1 MKNHCIGGKSFKVIL
16 DLGLTS
22 DGNKEFKLI
31 AIDTLHCSI
40 LRNLGNASLSFYKVF
55 CLCFTETD
63 F

>member
-40 LRNLGNASLSFYKVF
+40 LRNLGNA
-55 CLCFTETD
+55 
-63 F
+63 